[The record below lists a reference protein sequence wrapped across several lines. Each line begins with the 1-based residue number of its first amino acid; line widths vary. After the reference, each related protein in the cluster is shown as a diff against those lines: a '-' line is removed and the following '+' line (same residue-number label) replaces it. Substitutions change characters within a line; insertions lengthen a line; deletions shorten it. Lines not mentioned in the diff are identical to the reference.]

1 MDGKSLPAIPR
12 FQKYQVANEH
22 LKEVAFV
29 LPSIPCGIY
38 QYTPMFADGPTDLVF
53 RYIPRARQ
61 HKGRFGVFADDPD
74 AGPVLIGLYDPKTE
88 QVERLGTLYPEYWEG
103 WLGAT
108 LVTRRCAWCG
118 REMPFYTHRMT
129 HDSDRCDKETEN
141 F

>member
-1 MDGKSLPAIPR
+1 MDGKSLPTVSR
-12 FQKYQVANEH
+12 FQRYQVANQL
-22 LKEVAFV
+22 LKEVEFV
-29 LPSIPCGIY
+29 LPSISCGIY
-38 QYTPMFADGPTDLVF
+38 QFTQLFADGPTDLVF

-118 REMPFYTHRMT
+118 REMPFDSDRMT
-129 HDSDRCDKETEN
+129 HDSDRCSKEN
-141 F
+141 S